1 MMYSR
6 SDRSREYGDAVI
18 DISGVKTLQST
29 LDYINF
35 LESERSRCYKEL
47 EDNETCI
54 ARLKQSNIELTQKVV
69 DVTWKDMR
77 RVARAWL
84 SRRKYGVKIG

>member
-1 MMYSR
+1 MIYLQGEGIKPEDMT
-6 SDRSREYGDAVI
+6 I
-18 DISGVKTLQST
+18 DMSGVQALQST
-29 LDYINF
+29 IDYINF
-35 LESERSRCYKEL
+35 LESEKNRCYKEL
-47 EDNETCI
+47 EDNEARI

-77 RVARAWL
+77 RVAKARL

>member
-1 MMYSR
+1 MIYLQGEGIKPEDMT
-6 SDRSREYGDAVI
+6 I
-18 DISGVKTLQST
+18 DMSGVQALQST

-35 LESERSRCYKEL
+35 LESEKSRCYKEL
-47 EDNETCI
+47 EDNEACI

-69 DVTWKDMR
+69 DMTWKDMM
-77 RVARAWL
+77 RVAKARL

>member
-6 SDRSREYGDAVI
+6 SQRRQYDYEEVI
-18 DISGVKTLQST
+18 GMGGVKVLQST

-47 EDNETCI
+47 EENEVSI
-54 ARLKQSNIELTQKVV
+54 DKLKKSNADLTQTVI
-69 DVTWKDMR
+69 DLTWKDMR
-77 RVARAWL
+77 RVAKARL
-84 SRRKYGVKIG
+84 SHRKYGVKIR

>member
-6 SDRSREYGDAVI
+6 SQRRQYDYEEVI
-18 DISGVKTLQST
+18 GMGGVKVLQST

-47 EDNETCI
+47 EDNEACI
-54 ARLKQSNIELTQKVV
+54 DRLKQSNIELTQKVV
-69 DVTWKDMR
+69 DLTWKDMR
-77 RVARAWL
+77 RVAKARL
-84 SRRKYGVKIG
+84 SHRKYGVKIR

>member
-1 MMYSR
+1 MIYLQGEGINPKDMT
-6 SDRSREYGDAVI
+6 I
-18 DISGVKTLQST
+18 DMSGVQALRST

-35 LESERSRCYKEL
+35 LESEKSRCYKEL
-47 EDNETCI
+47 EDNEAYI
-54 ARLKQSNIELTQKVV
+54 ARLKQSNIELTHKVV

-77 RVARAWL
+77 RVAKSRL

>member
-1 MMYSR
+1 MMHSR

-69 DVTWKDMR
+69 RVQDPSARIPNDWKNDECGR
-77 RVARAWL
+77 L
-84 SRRKYGVKIG
+84 IK

>member
-6 SDRSREYGDAVI
+6 SEQSREYGYATI
-18 DISGVKTLQST
+18 DISGVKALQST
-29 LDYINF
+29 LDYIKF
-35 LESERSRCYKEL
+35 LELEKRRCYKEL
-47 EDNETCI
+47 EDNEACI
-54 ARLKQSNIELTQKVV
+54 ARLKQSNIGLTQKVV

-77 RVARAWL
+77 RVAKARL